1 MNTPAQTAALVVTY
15 HTGPRLAECLYA
27 LKADPEISEIVIAD
41 NGNPPDVQAWLE
53 GFVTGCA
60 GRAKLL
66 RLDNP
71 GFGASVNRAAKEA
84 VAKQLLV
91 INPDCVIRRGS
102 VGQLAAALD
111 EAPAPAIVGGR
122 IFGIHGREQRGA
134 RRNTLTLSVALG
146 LSRWTLENEPPPS
159 GPVSVGAISGA
170 FFLMR
175 RADFEQLGGFDEG
188 YFLHVEDVDLCRR
201 AIEAGGSVIYQ
212 PLAGALHYTST
223 SDVPSAFVQQ
233 QKARSL
239 ARYFRKFAKDPIES
253 AMVELAVP
261 FIGLALRLRS

>member
-1 MNTPAQTAALVVTY
+1 MSAPAQTAALVVTY
-15 HTGPRLAECLYA
+15 HTGPRLTECLYA
-27 LKADPEISEIVIAD
+27 LKADPAVSEIVIAD
-41 NGNPPDVQAWLE
+41 NGNPPEVQVWLE

-66 RLDNP
+66 TLDNP
-71 GFGASVNRAAKEA
+71 GFGAAVNRAARQTGAEW
-84 VAKQLLV
+84 LLV

-102 VGQLAAALD
+102 VGQLAAAL
-111 EAPAPAIVGGR
+111 EGAPAPAIAGGR
-122 IFGIHGREQRGA
+122 IFGVDGREQRGG
-134 RRNTLTLSVALG
+134 RRNTLTLSAALG
-146 LSRWTLENEPPPS
+146 LSRWTLESESPPS
-159 GPVSVGAISGA
+159 GPVPVGAISGA

-175 RADFEQLGGFDEG
+175 RADFVQLGGFDEG

-239 ARYFRKFAKDPIES
+239 ARYFRKFARGPIER
-253 AMVELAVP
+253 AMVEVAVP
-261 FIGLALRLRS
+261 FIGLGLALRR

>member
-1 MNTPAQTAALVVTY
+1 MSAPAQTAALVVTY

-41 NGNPPDVQAWLE
+41 NGNPPEVQAWLE
-53 GFVTGCA
+53 GFVTACG

-71 GFGASVNRAAKEA
+71 GFGAAVNRLARETAAE
-84 VAKQLLV
+84 QLLV

-102 VGQLAAALD
+102 VGQLAAAL
-111 EAPAPAIVGGR
+111 EGAPAPAIVGGR
-122 IFGIHGREQRGA
+122 IFGIDGQELRGA
-134 RRNTLTLSVALG
+134 RRNTLTLAAALG
-146 LSRWTLENEPPPS
+146 LSRWTLESEPPPS
-159 GPVSVGAISGA
+159 GPVPVGAISGA

-175 RADFEQLGGFDEG
+175 RADFEQLGGFDEA
-188 YFLHVEDVDLCRR
+188 YFLHVEDVDLCHR
-201 AIEAGGSVIYQ
+201 AIKAGGRVIYQ

-239 ARYFRKFAKDPIES
+239 ARYFRKFAKGPLER

>member
-27 LKADPEISEIVIAD
+27 LKADPEVCEIVIAD
-41 NGNPPDVQAWLE
+41 NGNPPEIQAWLDS
-53 GFVTGCA
+53 FVMGCA
-60 GRAKLL
+60 GRARLQ

-71 GFGASVNRAAKEA
+71 GFGAAVNRAAKETA
-84 VAKQLLV
+84 ARRLLV

-102 VGQLAAALD
+102 VGQLAAAL
-111 EAPAPAIVGGR
+111 EGAGAPTIVGGR
-122 IFGIHGREQRGA
+122 IFGIDGREQRGA
-134 RRNTLTLSVALG
+134 RRNTLTLAAALG
-146 LSRWTLENEPPPS
+146 LSRWTLETDPPPS

-175 RADFEQLGGFDEG
+175 RADFERLGGFDEG

-239 ARYFRKFAKDPIES
+239 ARYFRKFAKGPLERALI
-253 AMVELAVP
+253 ELAVP

>member
-1 MNTPAQTAALVVTY
+1 MTTPARTAALVVTY

-41 NGNPPDVQAWLE
+41 NGNPPGVLAWLE
-53 GFVTGCA
+53 GFVCGCG

-71 GFGASVNRAAKEA
+71 GFGAAVNRAARETA
-84 VAKQLLV
+84 AERLLV

-102 VGQLAAALD
+102 VGQLAAAL
-111 EAPAPAIVGGR
+111 EGAAAPAIVGGR
-122 IFGIHGREQRGA
+122 IFGIDGREQRGA
-134 RRNTLTLSVALG
+134 RRNTLTLAAALG
-146 LSRWTLENEPPPS
+146 LSRWTLEAEPPPS
-159 GPVSVGAISGA
+159 GPVAVGAISGA
-170 FFLMR
+170 FFMMW
-175 RADFEQLGGFDEG
+175 RADFEKLGGFDEG

-223 SDVPSAFVQQ
+223 SDVPSVFVQQ

-239 ARYFRKFAKDPIES
+239 ARYFRKFAKSPIER
-253 AMVELAVP
+253 ATVELTVP

>member
-1 MNTPAQTAALVVTY
+1 MSGRAQTAALVVTY
-15 HTGPRLAECLYA
+15 HTGPRLIECLYA

-41 NGNPPDVQAWLE
+41 NGNPPEVQAWLE
-53 GFVTGCA
+53 GFITGCA
-60 GRAKLL
+60 GQAKLL

-71 GFGASVNRAAKEA
+71 GFGAAVNRAARETA
-84 VAKQLLV
+84 AERLLV

-102 VGQLAAALD
+102 AGQLAAAL
-111 EAPAPAIVGGR
+111 EGAAAPAIVGGR
-122 IFGIHGREQRGA
+122 IFGIDGREQRGA
-134 RRNTLTLSVALG
+134 RRNTLTLMAALG

-159 GPVSVGAISGA
+159 GPVAVGAISGA

-212 PLAGALHYTST
+212 PAAGALHYTST
-223 SDVPSAFVQQ
+223 SDVPSAFVQA

-239 ARYFRKFAKDPIES
+239 ARYFRKFAKGPLER
-253 AMVELAVP
+253 ALVELTVP

>member
-1 MNTPAQTAALVVTY
+1 MSAPARTAALVVTY

-27 LKADPEISEIVIAD
+27 LKADPAIAEIVIAD
-41 NGNPPDVQAWLE
+41 SGNPPEVQAWLAA
-53 GFVTGCA
+53 FVTGCG
-60 GRAKLL
+60 GRARVLKLN
-66 RLDNP
+66 NP
-71 GFGASVNRAAKEA
+71 GFGPAVNRAARETGA
-84 VAKQLLV
+84 EQLLV

-102 VGQLAAALD
+102 VGQLAAAL
-111 EAPAPAIVGGR
+111 EGVPAPAIAGGR
-122 IFGIHGREQRGA
+122 IFGIDGREQRGA
-134 RRNTLTLSVALG
+134 RRNTLTLAVALG
-146 LSRWTLENEPPPS
+146 LSRWTLEREPSPS

-175 RADFEQLGGFDEG
+175 RADFDLLGGFDEG

-201 AIEAGGSVIYQ
+201 AIEAGGGVIYQ
-212 PLAGALHYTST
+212 PAAGALHYTST

-239 ARYFRKFAKDPIES
+239 ARYFRKFAKGPFER

-261 FIGLALRLRS
+261 FIGLALALRR